1 MVCCDWLF
9 GKRAMS
15 DVGEKHARKSNKQWG
30 CFLFVFVVAC
40 VAGFCVFV
48 VLCDV
53 DVIDKWGGG
62 RFGE

>member
-40 VAGFCVFV
+40 VAGFVCLWSCVTLTFSTS
-48 VLCDV
+48 
-53 DVIDKWGGG
+53 
-62 RFGE
+62 